1 MQKQNGQEFF
11 SFESRNHGVW
21 VWGSYLLKLESN
33 FGFKCFQLWFC
44 DCLSTNGLYGRCMN
58 GLHIMSLPG
67 SSYPSRPAY
76 GSNWN
81 LKSML
86 ELLQIVVKG
95 LHHVYDV
102 CWWCLDEEISI
113 CSGQSMD
120 SKFKAVLAS
129 LWTWNVKTDF

>member
-1 MQKQNGQEFF
+1 MQKTNGQEFF
-11 SFESRNHGVW
+11 WFESRNHRVR

-33 FGFKCFQLWFC
+33 SGFKCFQLSFC
-44 DCLSTNGLYGRCMN
+44 DCLSTNDLYGRCMN

-86 ELLQIVVKG
+86 ELLQIVAEG

-102 CWWCLDEEISI
+102 CWWCLNDQNTN
-113 CSGQSMD
+113 CSSQPMNL
-120 SKFKAVLAS
+120 KFKAVLYKFVNMACNS
-129 LWTWNVKTDF
+129 DF